1 MSVVKSETDVY
12 TCQLSHIMRI
22 KNIDQDKFSFL
33 TNESGLPVLLVHTK
47 HSLSY

>member
-12 TCQLSHIMRI
+12 TCQLSHMRI

-33 TNESGLPVLLVHTK
+33 YYLFILNVHYHINGK
-47 HSLSY
+47 N